1 MNVIPG
7 LEILLGNRLDLLRGK
22 RIGILSNPTSV
33 DRKLHHIVDLL
44 WGHRE
49 ITVTTLMGP
58 QHGGRGE
65 TQDNMIEWQDYRDP
79 VTDLPVYSLYSHT
92 RKPTA
97 EMLDEI
103 DALVIDMQDVGARI
117 YTYVYTMVLAME
129 ACREADVEVIVL
141 DRPNPINGVDVE
153 GPVLEPGFSS
163 FVGLYPLPIRHGLTI
178 GELAR
183 YFNEE
188 MEIGCRLQVV
198 PMSGWQ
204 RHMFFSDTGLPWV
217 IPSPNLPTP
226 DTALI
231 YPGVVIFE
239 GTNLS
244 EGRGTT
250 RPFEMSGAPWV
261 RPERLLPLLGNL
273 AQGSAT
279 FRPVFTVPTFHKW
292 EGDFIGGV
300 QIHVTDPRSYRP
312 FRTGLGLLLAY
323 RSVNPDRFE
332 WLAPPYEYEFE
343 KLPFDILCGTD
354 SIRLQIEAGSDLE
367 SIESSWKPALD
378 QFKRIRSGYLI
389 YH

>member
-58 QHGGRGE
+58 QHGARGE

-273 AQGSAT
+273 AQDSAT

-367 SIESSWKPALD
+367 SIESSWKPGLD